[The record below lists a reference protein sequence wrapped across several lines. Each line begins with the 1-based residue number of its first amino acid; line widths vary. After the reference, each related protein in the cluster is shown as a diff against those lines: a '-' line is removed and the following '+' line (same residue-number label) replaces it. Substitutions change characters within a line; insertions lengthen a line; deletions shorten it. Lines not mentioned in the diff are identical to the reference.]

1 MAMSIPVVTFGV
13 GGVGEYIELDQLGSL
28 SESES
33 ESEYEIAK
41 NVILLNKASP
51 KVIAAAT
58 EELIFNFDL
67 RIRIGL
73 AGRATV
79 VKYFSLERQI
89 KEYAHIYRK
98 ILGK

>member
-13 GGVGEYIELDQLGSL
+13 GGVGEYIELDQPGSV
-28 SESES
+28 S

-79 VKYFSLERQI
+79 VKYFSLEKQI